1 MKVLTY
7 VRDNALQSVAIHVN
21 ETNKSV
27 RVSLSMNLI
36 YFKSAYSVS
45 MQF

>member
-7 VRDNALQSVAIHVN
+7 VRASTWFN
-21 ETNKSV
+21 ETNKSE
-27 RVSLSMNLI
+27 RVWPSMNLI